1 MILGYAGCWDAR
13 SRAPHKPLELATAR
27 ERHNRGEPY
36 AAVFSDETLG
46 PRVIVDVWTTNEF
59 VNVTFLDDLKRI
71 LTTFTFSPEGLH
83 LVRDSSPRPKK
94 RPDIRAPDGLYF
106 LQTIIHTD
114 EYDGDTN
121 NALMATSYNY
131 EQSGFLRIVNEC
143 LVTREATEF
152 EMQVDVSAHWEPG
165 PPAFGAYDGY
175 LVYGRWAPPKSAPVS
190 GASQPT

>member
-1 MILGYAGCWDAR
+1 MFISFAGCWDAR
-13 SRAPHKPLELATAR
+13 DRVPNRPLDVAAAQ

-46 PRVIVDVWTTNEF
+46 PCIVVDVWTTNEW
-59 VNVTFLDDLKRI
+59 VHVTFLDDLKRVM
-71 LTTFTFSPEGLH
+71 TTFTFTPRGLRMNRAGSTSTKK
-83 LVRDSSPRPKK
+83 VPRV
-94 RPDIRAPDGLYF
+94 RAPDGLYF

-114 EYDGDTN
+114 EYDGDTDK
-121 NALMATSYNY
+121 ALMATSYDY

-175 LVYGRWAPPKSAPVS
+175 LVYGRWAPP
-190 GASQPT
+190 TTTL

>member
-71 LTTFTFSPEGLH
+71 LTTFTFSTRSLQ
-83 LVRDSSPRPKK
+83 LVRDPSPRPKK
-94 RPDIRAPDGLYF
+94 RPEIRAPAGLYF
-106 LQTIIHTD
+106 LQKIVHTD
-114 EYDGDTN
+114 EFFDDTDKPK
-121 NALMATSYNY
+121 MATSYSF
-131 EQSGFLRIVNEC
+131 EQSGFMRARRRWLPSQDIAEQ
-143 LVTREATEF
+143 EA
-152 EMQVDVSAHWEPG
+152 QVDVSAHWEPG

-175 LVYGRWAPPKSAPVS
+175 LVYGRWAPLTTLP
-190 GASQPT
+190 